1 MNNITQTILISSG
14 AWRPFPVHIFTFAG
28 IQFINT
34 WTVHLGTGDAANG
47 IPPKH
52 TPLFYAT
59 PQKFEVT
66 K

>member
-1 MNNITQTILISSG
+1 MNVTQVKILISHG
-14 AWRPFPVHIFTFAG
+14 PWKPFPVQIFTFAG

-34 WTVHLGTGDAANG
+34 WAVHLGTGDTSRG

-59 PQKFEVT
+59 PQQFS
-66 K
+66 